1 METTT
6 TASSSS
12 LEQFFSVSADIDA
25 IDLTPEVSPKHVL
38 EQLGPPPFAK
48 MTFPLMGFLATVYE
62 HVAQQVSATPLD
74 QR

>member
-1 METTT
+1 MT
-6 TASSSS
+6 TATSSTGDA
-12 LEQFFSVSADIDA
+12 FFSLSADIDG
-25 IDLTPEVSPKHVL
+25 IDLTPEIPHKPIL

-62 HVAQQVSATPLD
+62 HVAQHVAGMQPD